1 MYSCVTSPAFDVCN
15 HVLSFEYQ
23 TKPLIAYLKFMIS
36 AIQSH
41 FINLFMYWWF
51 FFINLLLKKELFHKT
66 EFHGKILLINFLWFY
81 ATKFYLFYRF
91 SLKKTN
97 KMSSFKIFI
106 WHLKKEKLCVLSYLM
121 VHITCLL
128 INLVKFQV
136 FFLFFLNLR
145 LYLCFC
151 YDDGCYISKLRLFTI
166 PWRSFTHFKTWSPF
180 FKLLQP
186 LKSE

>member
-91 SLKKTN
+91 SLKKN
-97 KMSSFKIFI
+97 K
-106 WHLKKEKLCVLSYLM
+106 ED
-121 VHITCLL
+121 
-128 INLVKFQV
+128 VKFQD
-136 FFLFFLNLR
+136 F
-145 LYLCFC
+145 YLTLKKRKALCLVIS
-151 YDDGCYISKLRLFTI
+151 DGTYHMRVN
-166 PWRSFTHFKTWSPF
+166 
-180 FKLLQP
+180 
-186 LKSE
+186 